1 MNASEPRKVA
11 PAHSPT
17 DTAPDAVGPSVARV
31 GALGRHLDQWESKG
45 HETVGIDWLRRHF
58 ALAAADAVKV
68 APDGHAALGEPLP
81 QVAYP
86 GPNDTDAAFFTRMA
100 WNLRNDFPVGG
111 SNCRD
116 ALARLID
123 REVSRASITA
133 TDRAASDESRVAL
146 EAKAVRFDS
155 MISEDEAK
163 RVALEVEVERLREG
177 LAASEHM
184 RSVQK
189 IDRTAQAFDRL
200 RADNDALRVT
210 VAERDAT
217 IARVKTLAGKWDYS
231 IDTSHLLAALDGPD
245 DRSGE
250 AGLCSGSSTG
260 VHLWIGRLAEDGPYR
275 WCEWCKETRS
285 LR

>member
-1 MNASEPRKVA
+1 VNASEPRKVA

-58 ALAAADAVKV
+58 ALTAADAVTV
-68 APDGHAALGEPLP
+68 APDGHAAL
-81 QVAYP
+81 
-86 GPNDTDAAFFTRMA
+86 
-100 WNLRNDFPVGG
+100 
-111 SNCRD
+111 
-116 ALARLID
+116 
-123 REVSRASITA
+123 
-133 TDRAASDESRVAL
+133 
-146 EAKAVRFDS
+146 
-155 MISEDEAK
+155 
-163 RVALEVEVERLREG
+163 VERLREG

-200 RADNDALRVT
+200 RADNDALQVECDEAIEQAERHAEDVATAEREVSALRVT
-210 VAERDAT
+210 VAERDEVRGQLRAAT
-217 IARVKTLAGKWDYS
+217 SSLKRVRDVIEDDEMLNRFGHVNFDEDNDAAGARELQGIVA
-231 IDTSHLLAALDGPD
+231 AALDGPD